1 MIHEDLRRGNEV
13 VIGSSRSFGL
23 VFAAL
28 FALIGLFPVARGG
41 EPRLWA
47 LVLGLLMLAVALT
60 APRILQP
67 LNLAWSRL
75 GLLLNRI
82 VSPIIMAVLF
92 YGAITP
98 IAFLA
103 RRFGKTSLKLQREP
117 GAKSYWIPRNPPGP
131 APDTLKNQ
139 F

>member
-1 MIHEDLRRGNEV
+1 MTHEDLRRGSEV
-13 VIGSSRSFGL
+13 VVGSSRSFGL
-23 VFAAL
+23 VFGAL
-28 FALIGLFPVARGG
+28 LALIGLLPAARGG
-41 EPRLWA
+41 ELRLWA
-47 LVLGLLMLAVALT
+47 LSLAALMLSLAFF
-60 APRILQP
+60 APGVLQP

-82 VSPIIMAVLF
+82 VSPVVMAVVF

-98 IAFLA
+98 IALLS
-103 RRFGKTSLKLQREP
+103 RRSGKSSLNLRREP
-117 GAKSYWIPRNPPGP
+117 AAKSYWIARNPPGP